1 MKINV
6 DRSGSINGLEKAI
19 GMTLEEP
26 DIKSLLIFSCDDN
39 QLSPETVNPVL
50 TRINIPIF
58 GGIFPAIIYA
68 GEKLERGS
76 LVVGFHT
83 ESKVVIIDSLSDDQ
97 ADYISQ
103 IDDNIKSVEDVKTI
117 FSFVDGFS
125 RRIDAFINS
134 MFTVFGLGCNYL
146 GGGAGSLS
154 MTQKPCLFT
163 NDGLVQDK
171 AVLALLAT
179 PSGVGVSHGWQ
190 SISGPYRV
198 TEADHN
204 LIRTL
209 DWKPG
214 FAVYQ
219 DAIMAHSK
227 TRIKEDNFFDIA
239 KSYPFGIAKLDSE
252 RIVRDPVKLM
262 DDGAIMCVG
271 EVPEGS
277 FVDILHGDVQSLIT
291 AAGRARELSTKSYQG
306 RSENAPRVFID
317 CISRV
322 LFLGDRFEEEIHA
335 VWDQDQ
341 VLFGACTI
349 GEIANSGSDFLEFYN
364 KTAVVGILEAI

>member
-6 DRSGSINGLEKAI
+6 DRSGRIQGLETAI
-19 GMTLEEP
+19 GLTLEEP
-26 DIKSLLIFSCDDN
+26 DIKSLLIFSCDGN
-39 QLSPETVNPVL
+39 QFSPETVNPVL
-50 TRINIPIF
+50 TRIGLPVF

-68 GEKLERGS
+68 GEKLELGS

-83 ESKVVIIDSLSDDQ
+83 DVNVVIIDGLSDVQ
-97 ADYISQ
+97 ADYVSQ
-103 IDDNIKSVEDVKTI
+103 LDDNIKDLGNIKTV

-125 RRIDAFINS
+125 RRINAFVNS
-134 MFTVFGLGCNYL
+134 MFTVLGLECNYL

-154 MTQKPCLFT
+154 MMQKPCLFT

-171 AVLALLAT
+171 AVLALLAI

-219 DAIMAHSK
+219 DAIMTHSK
-227 TRIKEDNFFDIA
+227 TRITEDNFFNIA

-252 RIVRDPVKLM
+252 RIVRDPVKIM

-277 FVDILHGDVQSLIT
+277 FVDILHGNVQSLIK
-291 AAGRARELSTKSYQG
+291 AAGRAGELSVESYPG
-306 RSENAPRVFID
+306 RSENAFRVFID

-322 LFLGDRFEEEIHA
+322 LFLGDRFEEEINA
-335 VWDQDQ
+335 VWDRTQ

-349 GEIANSGSDFLEFYN
+349 GEIANSGSGFLEFYN
-364 KTAVVGILEAI
+364 KTAVVGILEAM